1 MTVPPLAATAPSLE
15 APADTADPGGLAA
28 PGDTSGGAEAATDA
42 TTDPAADLAAPGV
55 DPLALPVLPPQLVD
69 DGSDELP
76 RLDPPPVAPETPRE
90 EVHEL
95 ASIARETWIFAE
107 PRWTARRIGYLR
119 AGAIVARRPK
129 PSGKESCGG
138 GWYRIEPSGYVCIGA
153 SATLNIHDIA
163 VEASSR
169 RPIRR
174 FFAEATSPAAPDTR
188 AAALSA
194 DRGATRLA
202 ALGDA
207 APAAQAA
214 LGDAALAAHAAL
226 GDAAPAAHAALGDAA
241 SAAHAALGDAAP
253 AAHAALGDAAP
264 AAQAPVSDAAPAA
277 QAAFGEP
284 APAAQAALDNAAP
297 AAQAALGEAAPA
309 TPAALGDTAPA
320 AQAALGDTVSA
331 PRPATPDA
339 ELAAWLNGLP
349 YIYVM
354 SRSPTPPL
362 YARLPTEDEQRSA
375 EPDLGAHLRRAAT
388 AARAPD
394 FVAPPPPDAT
404 PSVLLYGRP
413 APGLAGDRRAP
424 DALVLG
430 RARTRSGFA
439 LLSTFDHD
447 GRLFGLTTD
456 LAVLPLDRTRVV
468 RPSTFS
474 GLRLAE
480 DAALPVAFAKRR
492 NAARLVPGERGGYT
506 SAPLRFREAIPLS
519 GASRRVGGVDHLEAR
534 DGSLVRADDVVR
546 IDPLPRA
553 PAWAVRGRKWIDVS
567 INQQSL
573 VAYEGTRP
581 VYVTLVSTG
590 ADGLGDWKTTRST
603 IQGLFR
609 IHTKHVTVTMDGD
622 EEDEDPFDF
631 RDVPFVQ
638 YFTEGF
644 AFHAA
649 YWHDDFGTPRS
660 HGCINLAPLDAAWLF
675 EWTTPEVPATWHG
688 ALSLR
693 KGTLVSIRP

>member
-1 MTVPPLAATAPSLE
+1 MRVRGFLLLSTVALSALSVSCPRPASEPAATSPAPAPASAVTAPTSATVPPLAAP
-15 APADTADPGGLAA
+15 APALADPATAA
-28 PGDTSGGAEAATDA
+28 DPAGHAATPGASAATDPA
-42 TTDPAADLAAPGV
+42 ASALTDPAADLAAPGV
-55 DPLALPVLPPQLVD
+55 DPLALAALPPQLVD

-76 RLDPPPVAPETPRE
+76 RLDPPPATPQTPTE
-90 EVHEL
+90 EVDEL

-107 PRWTARRIGYLR
+107 PRWTSRRIGYLR
-119 AGAIVARRPK
+119 AGAVVARRPE
-129 PSGKESCGG
+129 PSGRASCAG

-153 SATLNIHDIA
+153 SATLNVHDLA

-174 FFAEATSPAAPDTR
+174 FAAAAPPAPPQLPGQATP
-188 AAALSA
+188 SA
-194 DRGATRLA
+194 
-202 ALGDA
+202 
-207 APAAQAA
+207 PH
-214 LGDAALAAHAAL
+214 AALAAL
-226 GDAAPAAHAALGDAA
+226 DLRGGAAPTAPDAPLGAHPGAG
-241 SAAHAALGDAAP
+241 GAAP
-253 AAHAALGDAAP
+253 GAP
-264 AAQAPVSDAAPAA
+264 AGV
-277 QAAFGEP
+277 
-284 APAAQAALDNAAP
+284 LD
-297 AAQAALGEAAPA
+297 A
-309 TPAALGDTAPA
+309 TPAAHPA
-320 AQAALGDTVSA
+320 APGT
-331 PRPATPDA
+331 

-349 YIYVM
+349 YTYVM

-362 YARLPTEDEQRSA
+362 YARLPSEDEQRSA
-375 EPDLGAHLRRAAT
+375 EPDLGAHLLRAAI

-394 FVAPPPPDAT
+394 FVAPPPADAT

-413 APGLAGDRRAP
+413 APGLAGDRRSP

-430 RARTRSGFA
+430 HARTRSGFA

-447 GRLFGLTTD
+447 GRRFGLTTD
-456 LAVLPLDRTRVV
+456 LTVLPLDRTRVI
-468 RPSTFS
+468 RPSAFS
-474 GLRLAE
+474 GLQLPE
-480 DAALPVAFAKRR
+480 DVGLPVAFAKRR
-492 NAARLVPGERGGYT
+492 HAMRLVPGERGGLT
-506 SAPLRFREAIPLS
+506 RAPLRFREAIPLS
-519 GASRRVGGVDHLEAR
+519 GASRRVGGVDYLEAR

-546 IDPLPRA
+546 VDPLPSA
-553 PAWAVRGRKWIDVS
+553 PAWAVRGRKWVDVS

-573 VAYEGTRP
+573 VAYEGSRP

-590 ADGLGDWKTTRST
+590 ADGLGDPKTTRST
-603 IQGLFR
+603 VQGLFR

-649 YWHDDFGTPRS
+649 YWHDDFGTARS
-660 HGCINLAPLDAAWLF
+660 HGCVNLSPLDAAWLF
-675 EWTTPEVPATWHG
+675 EWTTPEVPAAWHG

>member
-1 MTVPPLAATAPSLE
+1 MRVRGFLLLPAIALSTLIASCPRPAAEPTAASPAPAPASAVTALLAGAAPSVA
-15 APADTADPGGLAA
+15 APAPSAAAPAPSAAAPAPSAGAGDAA
-28 PGDTSGGAEAATDA
+28 PGGAGAAVA
-42 TTDPAADLAAPGV
+42 PAADAATSSA
-55 DPLALPVLPPQLVD
+55 DPLALPALPPELVD
-69 DGSDELP
+69 DGSDKLP
-76 RLDPPPVAPETPRE
+76 ELDPPPATSPMAAE

-107 PRWTARRIGYLR
+107 PRWTSRRIGYLR
-119 AGAIVARRPK
+119 AGAVVARRPE
-129 PSGKESCGG
+129 PSGRESCGG
-138 GWYRIEPSGYVCIGA
+138 GWYRIEPNGYVCIGA
-153 SATLNIHDIA
+153 SATLNIHDLA

-169 RPIRR
+169 RPVRR
-174 FFAEATSPAAPDTR
+174 FASPALP
-188 AAALSA
+188 
-194 DRGATRLA
+194 
-202 ALGDA
+202 
-207 APAAQAA
+207 
-214 LGDAALAAHAAL
+214 
-226 GDAAPAAHAALGDAA
+226 
-241 SAAHAALGDAAP
+241 
-253 AAHAALGDAAP
+253 
-264 AAQAPVSDAAPAA
+264 
-277 QAAFGEP
+277 
-284 APAAQAALDNAAP
+284 
-297 AAQAALGEAAPA
+297 AALGEAAPGA
-309 TPAALGDTAPA
+309 GEAAQAQAGAGETAGDETAPA
-320 AQAALGDTVSA
+320 ALQPGQAAPAAGDAPAALQPGQAAPAGDETAPAALQPGQAAPAAGETAPAALQPGQAAPAALEAHDAAARLG
-331 PRPATPDA
+331 
-339 ELAAWLNGLP
+339 GLP
-349 YIYVM
+349 YTYVM

-362 YARLPTEDEQRSA
+362 YARLPSEDEQRSA
-375 EPDLGAHLRRAAT
+375 EPDLGAHLLRAAT

-413 APGLAGDRRAP
+413 APGLAGDRRSP

-447 GRLFGLTTD
+447 GRRFGLTTD
-456 LAVLPLDRTRVV
+456 LAVLPLDRTRVI
-468 RPSTFS
+468 RPSAFS
-474 GLRLAE
+474 GLLLPE
-480 DAALPVAFAKRR
+480 GVALPVAFARR
-492 NAARLVPGERGGYT
+492 RHAARLVPGERGGLAR
-506 SAPLRFREAIPLS
+506 APLRFREAIPLS
-519 GASRRVGGVDHLEAR
+519 GASRRVSGVDYLEAR

-546 IDPLPRA
+546 VDPLPRT

-573 VAYEGTRP
+573 VAYEGSRP

-590 ADGLGDWKTTRST
+590 ADGLGDPKTTRST

-649 YWHDDFGTPRS
+649 YWHDDFGTARS
-660 HGCINLAPLDAAWLF
+660 HGCVNLSPLDAAWLF
-675 EWTTPEVPATWHG
+675 EWTTPEVPADWHG

>member
-1 MTVPPLAATAPSLE
+1 MRVRGFLLLPTIALSTLNVSCPRPASEPAATSPAPAPASAVTAPASAAVPPLAPAPSL
-15 APADTADPGGLAA
+15 ADPAAAAHPAGPAA
-28 PGDTSGGAEAATDA
+28 PPGASAATDPTASA
-42 TTDPAADLAAPGV
+42 TTDPAAHLAAPGV

-76 RLDPPPVAPETPRE
+76 RLEPTPAAPLTPKE
-90 EVHEL
+90 DVHEL
-95 ASIARETWIFAE
+95 ASVARETWIFAE
-107 PRWTARRIGYLR
+107 PRWTSRRIGYLR
-119 AGAIVARRPK
+119 AGAVVARRPE
-129 PSGKESCGG
+129 PSGRESCAG
-138 GWYRIEPSGYVCIGA
+138 GWYRVEPSGYVCIGA
-153 SATLNIHDIA
+153 SATLNIHDLA

-169 RPIRR
+169 RPVRR
-174 FFAEATSPAAPDTR
+174 FFAPASPAPSDVGGEAAPAAPH
-188 AAALSA
+188 AALASL
-194 DRGATRLA
+194 DLRGEAAPA
-202 ALGDA
+202 ALDAPHGAVPTAADA
-207 APAAQAA
+207 APAALPAA
-214 LGDAALAAHAAL
+214 A
-226 GDAAPAAHAALGDAA
+226 DAAPAALPTAA
-241 SAAHAALGDAAP
+241 DAAP
-253 AAHAALGDAAP
+253 AALPAAP
-264 AAQAPVSDAAPAA
+264 
-277 QAAFGEP
+277 G
-284 APAAQAALDNAAP
+284 
-297 AAQAALGEAAPA
+297 
-309 TPAALGDTAPA
+309 
-320 AQAALGDTVSA
+320 
-331 PRPATPDA
+331 A

-349 YIYVM
+349 YTYVM

-362 YARLPTEDEQRSA
+362 YARLPSEDEQRTA
-375 EPDLGAHLRRAAT
+375 EPDLGAHLLRAAT

-413 APGLAGDRRAP
+413 APGLAGDRRSP

-447 GRLFGLTTD
+447 GRRFGLTTD
-456 LAVLPLDRTRVV
+456 LTVLPLDRTRVI
-468 RPSTFS
+468 RPSAFS

-480 DAALPVAFAKRR
+480 DVALPVAFAKRR
-492 NAARLVPGERGGYT
+492 HATRLVPGERGGLT
-506 SAPLRFREAIPLS
+506 RAPLRFREALPLS
-519 GASRRVGGVDHLEAR
+519 GASRRVGGIDYLEAR

-546 IDPLPRA
+546 VDPLPRA

-573 VAYEGTRP
+573 VAYEGSRP

-590 ADGLGDWKTTRST
+590 ADGLGDPKTTRST

-649 YWHDDFGTPRS
+649 YWHDEFGTPRS
-660 HGCINLAPLDAAWLF
+660 HGCVNLAPLDAAWLF
-675 EWTTPEVPATWHG
+675 EWTTPEVPAAWHG

>member
-1 MTVPPLAATAPSLE
+1 MRVRGFLLLPTIALSALSVSCPHPASEPAATSP
-15 APADTADPGGLAA
+15 APAPASAVTAPISAMVPSLAA
-28 PGDTSGGAEAATDA
+28 PAPALAEPATAADPAGHAAPPGASAA
-42 TTDPAADLAAPGV
+42 TDPAADLAAPGV
-55 DPLALPVLPPQLVD
+55 DPLALAALPPQLVD

-76 RLDPPPVAPETPRE
+76 RLDPPPATPQTPAE
-90 EVHEL
+90 EVDEL

-107 PRWTARRIGYLR
+107 PSWTSRRIGYLR
-119 AGAIVARRPK
+119 AGAVIARRPE
-129 PSGKESCGG
+129 PSGRASCAG

-153 SATLNIHDIA
+153 SATLNIHDLA

-169 RPIRR
+169 RPVRR
-174 FFAEATSPAAPDTR
+174 FAAAAPP
-188 AAALSA
+188 APPQIA
-194 DRGATRLA
+194 DRAT
-202 ALGDA
+202 
-207 APAAQAA
+207 PSTPH
-214 LGDAALAAHAAL
+214 AALAA
-226 GDAAPAAHAALGDAA
+226 
-241 SAAHAALGDAAP
+241 
-253 AAHAALGDAAP
+253 
-264 AAQAPVSDAAPAA
+264 
-277 QAAFGEP
+277 
-284 APAAQAALDNAAP
+284 LD
-297 AAQAALGEAAPA
+297 LRGEAAPA
-309 TPAALGDTAPA
+309 ASDAPLGAHPGAADAAPGALAGVLDATPAAHPA
-320 AQAALGDTVSA
+320 A
-331 PRPATPDA
+331 PDA
-339 ELAAWLNGLP
+339 ERAAWLNGLP
-349 YIYVM
+349 YTYVM

-362 YARLPTEDEQRSA
+362 YARLPSEEEQRGA
-375 EPDLGAHLRRAAT
+375 EPDLGAHLLRAAT

-413 APGLAGDRRAP
+413 APGLAGDRRSP

-430 RARTRSGFA
+430 HARTRSGFA

-447 GRLFGLTTD
+447 GRRFGLTTD
-456 LAVLPLDRTRVV
+456 LTVLPLDRTRVI
-468 RPSTFS
+468 RPSAFS
-474 GLRLAE
+474 GLQLAE
-480 DAALPVAFAKRR
+480 DAGLPVAFAKRR
-492 NAARLVPGERGGYT
+492 HAARLVPGERGGLAR
-506 SAPLRFREAIPLS
+506 APLRFREAIPLS
-519 GASRRVGGVDHLEAR
+519 GASRRVGGVDYLEAR

-546 IDPLPRA
+546 VDPLPRA

-573 VAYEGTRP
+573 VAYEGSRP

-590 ADGLGDWKTTRST
+590 ADGLGDPKTTRST
-603 IQGLFR
+603 VQGLFR

-649 YWHDDFGTPRS
+649 YWHDDFGTARS
-660 HGCINLAPLDAAWLF
+660 HGCVNLSPLDAAWLF
-675 EWTTPEVPATWHG
+675 EWTTPEVPAAWHG